1 MHTPFPFHLWPLT
14 AHLRRGRLH
23 LRQLDLA
30 AWAAETGSPVYL
42 YDAATLDE
50 AVAAYRQ
57 GLKAWPGP
65 SLITYA
71 AKAWLSRPLAQVLR
85 RRRLGLDVV
94 SEGEMGIAAAAGFPP
109 DLIHLHGNNK
119 APALLRQAIAQ
130 PIGAIVVDNADELDL
145 LERLAAEEPG
155 ERTIPLWLRLNPN
168 LLAPTHRYRQTGHHG
183 SKFGLGPD
191 EATAAAKRI
200 RRHPKLRLEGVH
212 THIGSQIFDLEPFLT
227 ACDRLIAFT
236 ASLHQAGHETIRY
249 LCPGGGL
256 GQPYHPNDARLDLAQ
271 AANRIASHCA
281 AAWTR
286 YNQGIPKAQYSAPPT
301 LVLEP
306 GRSLIARAGVALYT
320 VGSVRQLE
328 DGSRIIA
335 VDGSMADNIR
345 PALYGARYTAC
356 LPAAPLSVPLGPA
369 RIVGPLCE
377 SGDILIEDLPLPA
390 VRSGDILAVPVSG
403 AYHLSMASNY
413 NAALFPPVYWLED
426 DHLSLMQRRQ
436 TVADLLQ
443 RDLSLPTYA

>member
-1 MHTPFPFHLWPLT
+1 MNPPFPFHLWPLS

-23 LRQLDLA
+23 LRGIDLA
-30 AWAAETGSPVYL
+30 AWAVETGTPAYL

-50 AVAAYRQ
+50 AVAAYRH
-57 GLKAWPGP
+57 GLASWPGP
-65 SLITYA
+65 SLLTYA
-71 AKAWLSRPLAQVLR
+71 GKAWLSRPLAQALH

-94 SEGEMGIAAAAGFPP
+94 SEGELGIAAAAGFPF

-119 APALLRQAIAQ
+119 APTLLRQAIRQ
-130 PIGAIVVDNADELDL
+130 PIGAIVVDNLDELDL
-145 LERLAAEEPG
+145 LERLAAEQAGDQPA
-155 ERTIPLWLRLNPN
+155 PLWLRLNPN
-168 LLAPTHRYRQTGHHG
+168 LLAPTHRFRQTGHHG
-183 SKFGLGPD
+183 AKFGLSSG
-191 EATAAAKRI
+191 EALAAAERI
-200 RRHPKLRLEGVH
+200 RRHPNLHLSGIH
-212 THIGSQIFDLEPFLT
+212 THIGSQIFDLEPFLA
-227 ACDRLIAFT
+227 ACDHLIAF
-236 ASLHQAGHETIRY
+236 AAGLHQTGHETLHY

-256 GQPYHPNDARLDLAQ
+256 GQPYHPADAHLNVAQ

-281 AAWTR
+281 AAWTH
-286 YNQGIPKAQYSAPPT
+286 YNSGAAFPT

-320 VGSVRQLE
+320 VGAVRHLG
-328 DGSRIIA
+328 DGSRIVA

-356 LPAAPLSVPLGPA
+356 LPNAPQGAPRGPV

-390 VRSGDILAVPVSG
+390 VRPGDILAVPVSG

-413 NAALFPPVYWLED
+413 NATLFPPVYWLEAGR
-426 DHLSLMQRRQ
+426 LSLIQRRQ

-443 RDLSLPTYA
+443 RDLPLPIPV